1 MRNEKYYQKINFF
14 SYKFSLNKWLTI
26 TFKTLVISQVIN
38 QPFDFECWRRSSR
51 SMLEKW
57 IRAFLKKRKR
67 KADSGLF
74 CTQHEEVRGRQNP
87 TCVYYARLLAFFSNV
102 LWTCGRRRSMC
113 KLNLIK
119 YTL

>member
-14 SYKFSLNKWLTI
+14 SYKFSLNKLLAI
-26 TFKTLVISQVIN
+26 TLKTLVISQVIN

-57 IRAFLKKRKR
+57 IRASLKKRKR

-87 TCVYYARLLAFFSNV
+87 TCVYHACIQTEA
-102 LWTCGRRRSMC
+102 
-113 KLNLIK
+113 
-119 YTL
+119 